1 MERDA
6 AWDRVLNAVFL
17 GIAIFWL
24 TKVDKLFYLAY
35 MGKKL
40 NIQKISQSMDEKGL
54 NQAGL
59 AQSLGVSR
67 TIVSAW
73 FKGRKFPRPDKLLK
87 LGLELGLPFQDL
99 VEKSVTAS
107 EPIVAFRKKGRR
119 KTTDFHIENAKEIGQ
134 LLDVLAPYLP
144 FEGLFQ
150 PPSLNAP
157 KLDYSYIQKAA
168 QRIRSEIKVKDGEPI
183 AFEQMIGKLNNFEV
197 VLIPVFHGRREHHE
211 NALHIFLPT
220 SKTTWI
226 FLNLDSNLHDFKFWM
241 AHELGHVLSPS
252 LTGDS
257 AEDFAD
263 IFAQAFLFPEV
274 QAKGAYMSLKRL
286 RSSRSKIREIIRLAD
301 SLKISPITVYKAI
314 NEYAA
319 ASGLVELNLEP
330 DIYAATTNFNKKYP
344 NVSEILF
351 DGKLCSASDYIKKTK
366 ELFGSPFFEAL
377 RVYLSENEKSGG
389 FIQSIL
395 DCSILDAKEIHAEL
409 IQ

>member
-1 MERDA
+1 ME
-6 AWDRVLNAVFL
+6 
-17 GIAIFWL
+17 
-24 TKVDKLFYLAY
+24 
-35 MGKKL
+35 KKL
-40 NIQKISQSMDEKGL
+40 NIQKISQSMDERGL

-59 AQSLGVSR
+59 AQSLEVSR

-99 VEKSVTAS
+99 VIKSVTAS

-119 KTTDFHIENAKEIGQ
+119 KTTDLHIENAKEIGQ
-134 LLDVLAPYLP
+134 LLDVLTPYLP
-144 FEGLFQ
+144 FEGLFL
-150 PPSLNAP
+150 PPSLKAP
-157 KLDYSYIQKAA
+157 KLDYNYIQKAA

-183 AFEQMIGKLNNFEV
+183 AFEQMIGKLNNFDV

-252 LTGDS
+252 LVGDN

-263 IFAQAFLFPEV
+263 IFAQALLFPEM
-274 QAKGAYMSLKRL
+274 QAKKAYMSLNSL
-286 RSSRSKIREIIRLAD
+286 RSTRSKIREIIRLAD
-301 SLKISPITVYKAI
+301 SLTISPITVYKAI
-314 NEYAA
+314 NDYAA
-319 ASGLVELNLEP
+319 AFGLLELNLEP
-330 DIYAATTNFNKKYP
+330 GIYATTTNFNKNYP

-351 DGKLCSASDYIKKTK
+351 DGKPCSAADYIKKTK

-395 DCSILDAKEIHAEL
+395 NCSILDAKEIHAEL

>member
-1 MERDA
+1 ME
-6 AWDRVLNAVFL
+6 
-17 GIAIFWL
+17 
-24 TKVDKLFYLAY
+24 
-35 MGKKL
+35 KKL
-40 NIQKISQSMDEKGL
+40 NIQNISQSMDNKGL

-87 LGLELGLPFQDL
+87 LGLELGLPFQGL
-99 VEKSVTAS
+99 VIKSVTAS

-119 KTTDFHIENAKEIGQ
+119 KTTDLHIENAKEIGQ

-144 FEGLFQ
+144 FEGLFL
-150 PPSLNAP
+150 PPSLKAP
-157 KLDYSYIQKAA
+157 KLDYNYIQKAA

-183 AFEQMIGKLNNFEV
+183 AFEQMIGKLNNFDV
-197 VLIPVFHGRREHHE
+197 VLIPVFHGRRGHHE

-220 SKTTWI
+220 SQTTWI

-263 IFAQAFLFPEV
+263 IFAQALLFPEM
-274 QAKGAYMSLKRL
+274 QAKRAYMSLNSL
-286 RSSRSKIREIIRLAD
+286 RSTRSKIREIIRLAD
-301 SLKISPITVYKAI
+301 SLTISPITVYKAI
-314 NEYAA
+314 NDYAA
-319 ASGLVELNLEP
+319 AFGLLELNLEP
-330 DIYAATTNFNKKYP
+330 GIYATTTNFNKNYP

-351 DGKLCSASDYIKKTK
+351 DGKPCSAADYIKKTK

-395 DCSILDAKEIHAEL
+395 NCSILDAKEIHAEL

>member
-1 MERDA
+1 
-6 AWDRVLNAVFL
+6 
-17 GIAIFWL
+17 
-24 TKVDKLFYLAY
+24 
-35 MGKKL
+35 
-40 NIQKISQSMDEKGL
+40 MDEKGL

-59 AQSLGVSR
+59 AQNIGVSR

-87 LGLELGLPFQDL
+87 LGLELDLPFQDL

-119 KTTDFHIENAKEIGQ
+119 KTTDFHIENAKDIGQ
-134 LLDVLAPYLP
+134 LLNILAPCLP
-144 FEGLFQ
+144 YEDLFQ
-150 PPSLNAP
+150 PPSLKKP

-183 AFEQMIGKLNNFEV
+183 DFKQLIEKLNDFEV
-197 VLIPVFHGRREHHE
+197 VLIPVFHGQREHHE
-211 NALHIFLPT
+211 NALHIYLPA

-263 IFAQAFLFPEV
+263 IFAQALLFPKINAEM
-274 QAKGAYMSLKRL
+274 AYGSMTHL
-286 RSSRSKIREIIRLAD
+286 RSTRSRIRKILDIGN
-301 SLKISPITVYKAI
+301 SLTISPITVYKAI
-314 NEYAA
+314 NDYAA
-319 ASGLVELNLEP
+319 ATGLSELNLEP
-330 DIYAATTNFNKKYP
+330 FIYASTTNFNKNYP
-344 NVSEILF
+344 NVSDMLF
-351 DGKLCSASDYIKKTK
+351 DEKPFSASNYIKKAKT
-366 ELFGSPFFEAL
+366 LFGSPFFEAL
-377 RVYLSENEKSGG
+377 GVYISENEKSAG

-395 DCSILDAKEIHAEL
+395 DCSILDAKEIYAEL

>member
-1 MERDA
+1 LKIDA
-6 AWDRVLNAVFL
+6 AWDRVLDDVFL
-17 GIAIFWL
+17 GMVIYRL
-24 TKVDKLFYLAY
+24 TKVDKLFNLVS
-35 MGKKL
+35 MEKKL
-40 NIQKISQSMDEKGL
+40 NIQKISQSMDNKGL

-99 VEKSVTAS
+99 VIKSVTAS

-119 KTTDFHIENAKEIGQ
+119 KTTDIHIENAKEIGQ

-150 PPSLNAP
+150 PPSLKVP
-157 KLDYSYIQKAA
+157 KLDYNYIQKAA
-168 QRIRSEIKVKDGEPI
+168 QRIRAEIKVKDGEPI

-197 VLIPVFHGRREHHE
+197 VLIPVFHGRRERHE
-211 NALHIFLPT
+211 NALHIFLPI

-252 LTGDS
+252 LAGNS

-263 IFAQAFLFPEV
+263 IFAQALLFPEM
-274 QAKGAYMSLKRL
+274 QAKRAYMSLNRL
-286 RSSRSKIREIIRLAD
+286 RSPRSKIREIIRLAD
-301 SLKISPITVYKAI
+301 SLTVSPITVYKAI
-314 NEYAA
+314 NDYAA
-319 ASGLVELNLEP
+319 ASGLLELNLE
-330 DIYAATTNFNKKYP
+330 
-344 NVSEILF
+344 
-351 DGKLCSASDYIKKTK
+351 KT
-366 ELFGSPFFEAL
+366 
-377 RVYLSENEKSGG
+377 
-389 FIQSIL
+389 IQT
-395 DCSILDAKEIHAEL
+395 
-409 IQ
+409 

>member
-1 MERDA
+1 MKRDA
-6 AWDRVLNAVFL
+6 AWDRVPNAVFL
-17 GIAIFWL
+17 DTTIFWL
-24 TKVDKLFYLAY
+24 TKVNKLSYLVS

-99 VEKSVTAS
+99 VEKSATAS
-107 EPIVAFRKKGRR
+107 ETIVAFRKKGRH
-119 KTTDFHIENAKEIGQ
+119 KTTDFHVENAKEIGQ
-134 LLDVLAPYLP
+134 LLDVLARYLP

-150 PPSLNAP
+150 PPFLKAP

-168 QRIRSEIKVKDGEPI
+168 QRIRSEVKVKDGEPI

-241 AHELGHVLSPS
+241 AHELGHVLSQS

-263 IFAQAFLFPEV
+263 IFAQALLFPEM
-274 QAKGAYMSLKRL
+274 QAKRAYMSLKRL

-301 SLKISPITVYKAI
+301 SLTISPITVYKAI

-319 ASGLVELNLEP
+319 ASGLVVLNLEP

-377 RVYLSENEKSGG
+377 RVYLSEIRE
-389 FIQSIL
+389 
-395 DCSILDAKEIHAEL
+395 
-409 IQ
+409 

>member
-1 MERDA
+1 M
-6 AWDRVLNAVFL
+6 V
-17 GIAIFWL
+17 
-24 TKVDKLFYLAY
+24 
-35 MGKKL
+35 
-40 NIQKISQSMDEKGL
+40 
-54 NQAGL
+54 
-59 AQSLGVSR
+59 
-67 TIVSAW
+67 
-73 FKGRKFPRPDKLLK
+73 
-87 LGLELGLPFQDL
+87 
-99 VEKSVTAS
+99 
-107 EPIVAFRKKGRR
+107 FRKKGRR

-134 LLDVLAPYLP
+134 LLDVLARYLP

-150 PPSLNAP
+150 PPFLKAP

-226 FLNLDSNLHDFKFWM
+226 FFNLDSNLHDFKFWM
-241 AHELGHVLSPS
+241 AHELGHVLSQS

-263 IFAQAFLFPEV
+263 IFAQALLFPEM
-274 QAKGAYMSLKRL
+274 QAKRAYMSLKRL

-301 SLKISPITVYKAI
+301 SLTISPITVYKAI

-319 ASGLVELNLEP
+319 ASRLAELNLEP

>member
-1 MERDA
+1 ME
-6 AWDRVLNAVFL
+6 
-17 GIAIFWL
+17 
-24 TKVDKLFYLAY
+24 
-35 MGKKL
+35 KKL

-73 FKGRKFPRPDKLLK
+73 FKGLKFPRPDKLLK
-87 LGLELGLPFQDL
+87 LGLELGLPFQNL
-99 VEKSVTAS
+99 VIKSVTAS

-119 KTTDFHIENAKEIGQ
+119 KTTDLHIENAKEIGK
-134 LLDVLAPYLP
+134 LLDVLARYLP

-150 PPSLNAP
+150 PPSLKAP
-157 KLDYSYIQKAA
+157 KLEYKYIQKTA
-168 QRIRSEIKVKDGEPI
+168 QRIRSEIKVKGGKPI
-183 AFEQMIGKLNNFEV
+183 AFEQMIGKFNNFEV
-197 VLIPVFHGRREHHE
+197 VLIPVFHEQREHHE

-220 SKTTWI
+220 SRTTWI
-226 FLNLDSNLHDFKFWM
+226 FLNLDTNLHDFKFWM

-252 LTGDS
+252 LAGDS

-263 IFAQAFLFPEV
+263 IFAQALLFPEM
-274 QAKGAYMSLKRL
+274 QAKSAYMSLNRL
-286 RSSRSKIREIIRLAD
+286 RSTRSKIREIIRLAD
-301 SLKISPITVYKAI
+301 SLTISPITVYKAI
-314 NEYAA
+314 NDYAV
-319 ASGLVELNLEP
+319 ASGLLELDLEP

-351 DGKLCSASDYIKKTK
+351 GEKSCNAADYIKKTK

-377 RVYLSENEKSGG
+377 RVFLSENDKSGG

-395 DCSILDAKEIHAEL
+395 NCSIIDAKEIHAEL
-409 IQ
+409 I

>member
-1 MERDA
+1 M
-6 AWDRVLNAVFL
+6 
-17 GIAIFWL
+17 
-24 TKVDKLFYLAY
+24 FYLIY
-35 MGKKL
+35 MKKKL
-40 NIQKISQSMDEKGL
+40 NIQKISQSMDEKGY
-54 NQAGL
+54 NQTAL
-59 AQSLGVSR
+59 SKNLGVSR

-99 VEKSVTAS
+99 VIKSVTAS

-119 KTTDFHIENAKEIGQ
+119 KTTDLHIENAKEIGQ
-134 LLDVLAPYLP
+134 LLDLLAPYLP
-144 FEGLFQ
+144 FEGLFE
-150 PPSLNAP
+150 PPSLKTP

-168 QRIRSEIKVKDGEPI
+168 QRIRSEIKVKDSELI
-183 AFEQMIGKLNNFEV
+183 EFEQMIGKLNNFEV
-197 VLIPVFHGRREHHE
+197 VLIPVFHGKCEHHE

-263 IFAQAFLFPEV
+263 IFAQALLFPEI
-274 QAKGAYMSLKRL
+274 QAKRAYMSLKRL
-286 RSSRSKIREIIRLAD
+286 RSSRSRIREIIKLAD
-301 SLKISPITVYKAI
+301 SLTISPITVYKAI
-314 NEYAA
+314 NDFAT

-330 DIYAATTNFNKKYP
+330 DIYAVTTNFNKNYP

-351 DGKLCSASDYIKKTK
+351 DEKPCSASDYINKTK

-377 RVYLSENEKSGG
+377 RVYLSENEKSSG

-395 DCSILDAKEIHAEL
+395 NCSIIDAKEIHAEL

>member
-1 MERDA
+1 MAR
-6 AWDRVLNAVFL
+6 
-17 GIAIFWL
+17 
-24 TKVDKLFYLAY
+24 
-35 MGKKL
+35 KL
-40 NIQKISQSMDEKGL
+40 NIQKISQSMDEKGF

-119 KTTDFHIENAKEIGQ
+119 KTSDLHIENAKEIGR
-134 LLDVLAPYLP
+134 LLEMLAPYLP
-144 FEGLFQ
+144 FEALFQ
-150 PPSLNAP
+150 PPFLKAA

-168 QRIRSEIKVKDGEPI
+168 QRIRSKIKVKDGEPI
-183 AFEQMIGKLNNFEV
+183 EFEQMIGKLNNFEV
-197 VLIPVFHGRREHHE
+197 VLIPVFHGQREHHE

-263 IFAQAFLFPEV
+263 IFAQALLFPEM
-274 QAKGAYMSLKRL
+274 QAKRAYMSLNRL
-286 RSSRSKIREIIRLAD
+286 CSTRSKIRDIIRLAD
-301 SLKISPITVYKAI
+301 SLTISPITVYKAI
-314 NEYAA
+314 NDYAV

-330 DIYAATTNFNKKYP
+330 DIYAATTNFNKEYP
-344 NVSEILF
+344 NVSEMLF
-351 DGKLCSASDYIKKTK
+351 DKKPCSASDYIKITK

-395 DCSILDAKEIHAEL
+395 DCSILDAKGIHAEL

>member
-1 MERDA
+1 M
-6 AWDRVLNAVFL
+6 
-17 GIAIFWL
+17 
-24 TKVDKLFYLAY
+24 FYLIY
-35 MGKKL
+35 MEKKL
-40 NIQKISQSMDEKGL
+40 NIQRISQSMDEKGY
-54 NQAGL
+54 NQAAL
-59 AQSLGVSR
+59 SQNLGVSR

-87 LGLELGLPFQDL
+87 LGLELGLPFHDL
-99 VEKSVTAS
+99 VIKSITAS

-119 KTTDFHIENAKEIGQ
+119 KTTDLHIENAKEIGQ
-134 LLDVLAPYLP
+134 LLDLLVPYLP
-144 FEGLFQ
+144 FEDLFE
-150 PPSLNAP
+150 PPSLKTP

-168 QRIRSEIKVKDGEPI
+168 QRIRSEIKVKDSELI
-183 AFEQMIGKLNNFEV
+183 DFEQMIGKLNNFEV
-197 VLIPVFHGRREHHE
+197 ILIPVFHGKCEHHE

-263 IFAQAFLFPEV
+263 IFAQALLFPGI
-274 QAKGAYMSLKRL
+274 QAKRAYMSLKRL
-286 RSSRSKIREIIRLAD
+286 RSSRSRIREIIKLAD
-301 SLKISPITVYKAI
+301 SLTISPITVYKAI
-314 NEYAA
+314 NDFAT

-330 DIYAATTNFNKKYP
+330 DIYAVTTNFNKNYP

-351 DGKLCSASDYIKKTK
+351 DENPCSASDYIKKTK

-377 RVYLSENEKSGG
+377 RVYLSENEKSSG

-395 DCSILDAKEIHAEL
+395 NCSILDAKEIHTEL

>member
-1 MERDA
+1 MRDA
-6 AWDRVLNAVFL
+6 AWDRVLDAVFL
-17 GIAIFWL
+17 GIAVFWL
-24 TKVDKLFYLAY
+24 TKVDRLFYLIF

-99 VEKSVTAS
+99 VKISVTAF

-119 KTTDFHIENAKEIGQ
+119 KTTDSHVENAKEIGQ

-150 PPSLNAP
+150 PPFLKEP

-168 QRIRSEIKVKDGEPI
+168 QRIRSEIKVKNGEPI
-183 AFEQMIGKLNNFEV
+183 AFEQIIAKLNTFEV

-263 IFAQAFLFPEV
+263 LYAQALLFPEM
-274 QAKGAYMSLKRL
+274 QAKRAYMSLKRL
-286 RSSRSKIREIIRLAD
+286 RSSRSMIREIISLAD
-301 SLKISPITVYKAI
+301 SFKISLITVYKAI

-319 ASGLVELNLEP
+319 DSGLVELNLEP

-351 DGKLCSASDYIKKTK
+351 EGKLCSASDYIKKTK

>member
-1 MERDA
+1 M
-6 AWDRVLNAVFL
+6 
-17 GIAIFWL
+17 
-24 TKVDKLFYLAY
+24 FYLIY
-35 MGKKL
+35 MEKKL
-40 NIQKISQSMDEKGL
+40 NIQRINQSMDEKGY
-54 NQAGL
+54 NQAAL
-59 AQSLGVSR
+59 SQNLGVSR

-99 VEKSVTAS
+99 VIKSITAS

-119 KTTDFHIENAKEIGQ
+119 KTTDLHIENAKEIGQ
-134 LLDVLAPYLP
+134 LLDLLAPYLP
-144 FEGLFQ
+144 FEDLFE
-150 PPSLNAP
+150 PPSLKTP

-168 QRIRSEIKVKDGEPI
+168 QRIRSEIKVKDYELIDFEP
-183 AFEQMIGKLNNFEV
+183 MIGKLNNFEV
-197 VLIPVFHGRREHHE
+197 ILVPVFHGKCEHHE

-252 LTGDS
+252 VTGDS

-263 IFAQAFLFPEV
+263 IFAQALLFPGI
-274 QAKGAYMSLKRL
+274 QAKRAYMSLKRL
-286 RSSRSKIREIIRLAD
+286 RSSRSRIREIIKLAD
-301 SLKISPITVYKAI
+301 SLMISPITVYKAI
-314 NEYAA
+314 NDFAT

-330 DIYAATTNFNKKYP
+330 DIYAVTTNFNKNYP
-344 NVSEILF
+344 NVSEVLF
-351 DGKLCSASDYIKKTK
+351 DEKPCSASDYIKKTK

-377 RVYLSENEKSGG
+377 RVYLSENEKSSG

-395 DCSILDAKEIHAEL
+395 ICSILDAKEIHAEL

>member
-1 MERDA
+1 
-6 AWDRVLNAVFL
+6 
-17 GIAIFWL
+17 
-24 TKVDKLFYLAY
+24 

-40 NIQKISQSMDEKGL
+40 NMQKISQSMDEKGL

-59 AQSLGVSR
+59 AKSLGVSR

-73 FKGRKFPRPDKLLK
+73 LKGLKFPRPDKLLK

-99 VEKSVTAS
+99 VEKSVTAA

-119 KTTDFHIENAKEIGQ
+119 KTTDSHIENAKEIGQ

-150 PPSLNAP
+150 PPSLKAP
-157 KLDYSYIQKAA
+157 KLDYNYIQNAA
-168 QRIRSEIKVKDGEPI
+168 QLIRSEIKVKADEPI
-183 AFEQMIGKLNNFEV
+183 AFEQMIGKLNKFEV

-252 LTGDS
+252 LTGDN

-263 IFAQAFLFPEV
+263 TFAQALLFPEQ
-274 QAKGAYMSLKRL
+274 QAKKAYMSLKRL
-286 RSSRSKIREIIRLAD
+286 RSSRSMIREIIRLANAF
-301 SLKISPITVYKAI
+301 KISPITVYKAI
-314 NEYAA
+314 NEYAI

-344 NVSEILF
+344 NVSEVLF
-351 DGKLCSASDYIKKTK
+351 NGNLCSASDYLKKTR
-366 ELFGSPFFEAL
+366 ELFGSPFFKTL
-377 RVYLSENEKSGG
+377 SVCLSENEKPGG

-395 DCSILDAKEIHAEL
+395 DCSVLDAKEIHAEL

>member
-1 MERDA
+1 
-6 AWDRVLNAVFL
+6 
-17 GIAIFWL
+17 
-24 TKVDKLFYLAY
+24 
-35 MGKKL
+35 
-40 NIQKISQSMDEKGL
+40 MDEKGL

-73 FKGRKFPRPDKLLK
+73 FKDRKFPRPDKLLK

-99 VEKSVTAS
+99 VIKSVTAS

-119 KTTDFHIENAKEIGQ
+119 KTTDLHIENAKEIGQ

-150 PPSLNAP
+150 PPSLKAP

-168 QRIRSEIKVKDGEPI
+168 QRTRSEIKVKDSRPI
-183 AFEQMIGKLNNFEV
+183 AFEQMIAKLNNFEV

-211 NALHIFLPT
+211 NALHIYLPT

-241 AHELGHVLSPS
+241 AHEVGHVLSPS
-252 LTGDS
+252 LTEDS

-263 IFAQAFLFPEV
+263 IFAQALLFPET
-274 QAKGAYMSLKRL
+274 QAKRAYISLNRL
-286 RSSRSKIREIIRLAD
+286 RSTRSKIRNIIRLAD
-301 SLKISPITVYKAI
+301 PLTISPITVYKAI
-314 NEYAA
+314 NDYAI
-319 ASGLVELNLEP
+319 ASGLAELNLEP
-330 DIYAATTNFNKKYP
+330 DIYAATTNFNKNYP

-351 DGKLCSASDYIKKTK
+351 DGKPYSASDYIKKTK
-366 ELFGSPFFEAL
+366 ELFGSPFFEAF
-377 RVYLSENEKSGG
+377 RVYLSENEKSSG

-395 DCSILDAKEIHAEL
+395 NCSILDAKEIHAEL

>member
-1 MERDA
+1 M
-6 AWDRVLNAVFL
+6 
-17 GIAIFWL
+17 
-24 TKVDKLFYLAY
+24 TKVDKLFYSVS
-35 MGKKL
+35 MEKKL

-87 LGLELGLPFQDL
+87 LGLELELPFQEL
-99 VEKSVTAS
+99 VIKSVTAS

-119 KTTDFHIENAKEIGQ
+119 KTTDLHIENAKEIGQ
-134 LLDVLAPYLP
+134 LLNVIAPYLP

-150 PPSLNAP
+150 PPSLKTP
-157 KLDYSYIQKAA
+157 KLDYNYIQKAA

-197 VLIPVFHGRREHHE
+197 VLIPVFHGRREYHE

-252 LTGDS
+252 LAGDS

-263 IFAQAFLFPEV
+263 IFAQALLFPEM
-274 QAKGAYMSLKRL
+274 QAKRAYMSLNRL
-286 RSSRSKIREIIRLAD
+286 RSTRSKIREIIRLAD
-301 SLKISPITVYKAI
+301 SLTISPITVYKAI
-314 NEYAA
+314 NDYAA
-319 ASGLVELNLEP
+319 ASGLLELNLEP
-330 DIYAATTNFNKKYP
+330 GIYATTTNFNKNYP

-351 DGKLCSASDYIKKTK
+351 DGKPCSAADYIKKTK

-395 DCSILDAKEIHAEL
+395 NCSILDAKEIHAEL

>member
-1 MERDA
+1 LSA
-6 AWDRVLNAVFL
+6 HS
-17 GIAIFWL
+17 IFWL
-24 TKVDKLFYLAY
+24 TKVYKVIYLVS

-87 LGLELGLPFQDL
+87 LGLELELPFQNL

-119 KTTDFHIENAKEIGQ
+119 KTTDSHIENAKEIGQ

-150 PPSLNAP
+150 PPSLKEP

-168 QRIRSEIKVKDGEPI
+168 QRIRLEIKVNGDEPI
-183 AFEQMIGKLNNFEV
+183 AFEQMIAKLNNFEV

-211 NALHIFLPT
+211 NALHIFLP
-220 SKTTWI
+220 SSRTTWI

-252 LTGDS
+252 LTGDG

-263 IFAQAFLFPEV
+263 IFAQALLFPEM
-274 QAKGAYMSLKRL
+274 QAKRAYMSLKRL
-286 RSSRSKIREIIRLAD
+286 RSSRSMILEIIRLAD
-301 SLKISPITVYKAI
+301 SFKISPITVYKAI

-319 ASGLVELNLEP
+319 ASGLVEFNLEP

-344 NVSEILF
+344 NVSELLF
-351 DGKLCSASDYIKKTK
+351 EGKHCSASDYIKKTK
-366 ELFGSPFFEAL
+366 DLFGSPFFEAL
-377 RVYLSENEKSGG
+377 RVYLSGNEKSGG

>member
-1 MERDA
+1 MER
-6 AWDRVLNAVFL
+6 
-17 GIAIFWL
+17 
-24 TKVDKLFYLAY
+24 
-35 MGKKL
+35 KL
-40 NIQKISQSMDEKGL
+40 NILKISQTMDEKGL
-54 NQAGL
+54 SQASL
-59 AQSLGVSR
+59 AQTLGVSR

-119 KTTDFHIENAKEIGQ
+119 KTTDSHIENAKEIGE
-134 LLDVLAPYLP
+134 LLNLLAPYLP

-150 PPSLNAP
+150 PPSLKAP

-168 QRIRSEIKVKDGEPI
+168 QRTRSEIKMKDDQPI
-183 AFEQMIGKLNNFEV
+183 EFEQMIGKLNSFEV
-197 VLIPVFHGRREHHE
+197 VLIPVFHGQREHHE

-220 SKTTWI
+220 SNTTWI

-263 IFAQAFLFPEV
+263 TFAQALLFPEM
-274 QAKGAYMSLKRL
+274 QAKSAYKSLERL
-286 RSSRSKIREIIRLAD
+286 RSTRSKIREVINMAVALT
-301 SLKISPITVYKAI
+301 ISPITVYKAI
-314 NEYAA
+314 NEYAVA
-319 ASGLVELNLEP
+319 FGFEELKLEP
-330 DIYAATTNFNKKYP
+330 DIYAATTDFNKKYS

-351 DGKLCSASDYIKKTK
+351 NGKLYSASDYIKKTK

-377 RVYLSENEKSGG
+377 RVYLSENEKSAG

-395 DCSILDAKEIHAEL
+395 DCSILDAKAIHAEL
-409 IQ
+409 IR

>member
-1 MERDA
+1 M
-6 AWDRVLNAVFL
+6 
-17 GIAIFWL
+17 
-24 TKVDKLFYLAY
+24 FYLIY
-35 MGKKL
+35 MKKKL
-40 NIQKISQSMDEKGL
+40 NIQKISQSMDEKGY
-54 NQAGL
+54 NQTAL
-59 AQSLGVSR
+59 SKNLGVSR

-99 VEKSVTAS
+99 VIKSVTAS

-119 KTTDFHIENAKEIGQ
+119 KTTDLHIENAKEIGQ
-134 LLDVLAPYLP
+134 LLDLLAPYLP
-144 FEGLFQ
+144 FEGLFE
-150 PPSLNAP
+150 PPSLKTP

-168 QRIRSEIKVKDGEPI
+168 QRIRSEIKVKDSELI
-183 AFEQMIGKLNNFEV
+183 EFEQMIGKLNNFEV
-197 VLIPVFHGRREHHE
+197 VLIPVFHGKCEHHE

-263 IFAQAFLFPEV
+263 IFAQALLFPEI
-274 QAKGAYMSLKRL
+274 QAKRAYMSLKRL
-286 RSSRSKIREIIRLAD
+286 RSSRSRMREIIKLAG
-301 SLKISPITVYKAI
+301 SLTISPITVYKAI
-314 NEYAA
+314 NDFAT

-330 DIYAATTNFNKKYP
+330 DIYAVTTNFNKNYP

-351 DGKLCSASDYIKKTK
+351 DEKPCSASDYINKTK

-377 RVYLSENEKSGG
+377 RVYLSENEKSSG

-395 DCSILDAKEIHAEL
+395 NCSIIDAKEIHAEL

>member
-1 MERDA
+1 ME
-6 AWDRVLNAVFL
+6 
-17 GIAIFWL
+17 
-24 TKVDKLFYLAY
+24 
-35 MGKKL
+35 KKL
-40 NIQKISQSMDEKGL
+40 NIQKISQSMDERGL

-59 AQSLGVSR
+59 AQSLEVSR

-99 VEKSVTAS
+99 VIKSVTAS

-119 KTTDFHIENAKEIGQ
+119 KTTDLHIENAKEIGR

-144 FEGLFQ
+144 FEGLFL
-150 PPSLNAP
+150 PPSLKAP
-157 KLDYSYIQKAA
+157 KLDYNYIQKAA
-168 QRIRSEIKVKDGEPI
+168 QQIRSEIKLKDGEPI
-183 AFEQMIGKLNNFEV
+183 AFEQMIGKLNNFDV

-252 LTGDS
+252 LAGDS

-263 IFAQAFLFPEV
+263 IFAQALLFPEM
-274 QAKGAYMSLKRL
+274 QAKRAYISLNSL
-286 RSSRSKIREIIRLAD
+286 RSTRSKIREIIRLAD
-301 SLKISPITVYKAI
+301 SLTISPITVYKAI
-314 NEYAA
+314 NDYAA
-319 ASGLVELNLEP
+319 AFRLLELNLEP
-330 DIYAATTNFNKKYP
+330 GIYGTTTNFNKNYP

-351 DGKLCSASDYIKKTK
+351 DGKPCSAADYIKKTK

-395 DCSILDAKEIHAEL
+395 NCSILDAKEIHAEL

>member
-1 MERDA
+1 M
-6 AWDRVLNAVFL
+6 
-17 GIAIFWL
+17 
-24 TKVDKLFYLAY
+24 K
-35 MGKKL
+35 KKL
-40 NIQKISQSMDEKGL
+40 NIQKISQSMDEKGY
-54 NQAGL
+54 NQAAL
-59 AQSLGVSR
+59 SQNLGVSR

-99 VEKSVTAS
+99 VIKSVTAS

-119 KTTDFHIENAKEIGQ
+119 KTTDLHIENAKEIGQ
-134 LLDVLAPYLP
+134 LLDLLAPYLP
-144 FEGLFQ
+144 FEGLFE
-150 PPSLNAP
+150 PPSLKTP

-168 QRIRSEIKVKDGEPI
+168 QRIRSEIKVKDSELI
-183 AFEQMIGKLNNFEV
+183 EFEQMIGKLNNFEV
-197 VLIPVFHGRREHHE
+197 VLIPVFHGKCEHHE

-263 IFAQAFLFPEV
+263 IFAQALLFPEI
-274 QAKGAYMSLKRL
+274 QAKRAYMSLKRL
-286 RSSRSKIREIIRLAD
+286 RSSRSRIHEIIKLAD
-301 SLKISPITVYKAI
+301 SLTISPITVYKAI
-314 NEYAA
+314 NDFVT

-330 DIYAATTNFNKKYP
+330 DIYAATTNFNKNYP

-351 DGKLCSASDYIKKTK
+351 DEKPCSASDYINKTK

-377 RVYLSENEKSGG
+377 RVYLSENEKSSG

-395 DCSILDAKEIHAEL
+395 NCSILDAKEIHAEL

>member
-1 MERDA
+1 MVNHRCL
-6 AWDRVLNAVFL
+6 VN
-17 GIAIFWL
+17 GYGGTFWL
-24 TKVDKLFYLAY
+24 TKVDNMFYIIS
-35 MGKKL
+35 MEKKL
-40 NIQKISQSMDEKGL
+40 NIQRISESMGARGL

-73 FKGRKFPRPDKLLK
+73 FKGRKFPRPEKLLK

-99 VEKSVTAS
+99 IEKSVTAS
-107 EPIVAFRKKGRR
+107 EPMVAFRKKGRH
-119 KTTDFHIENAKEIGQ
+119 KTTDLHVENAKDIG
-134 LLDVLAPYLP
+134 LLLEMLVPYLP

-150 PPSLNAP
+150 QPSLKEP
-157 KLDYSYIQKAA
+157 KLDYSYIQKTA
-168 QRIRSEIKVKDGEPI
+168 QRIRSEIKAKDGEPI
-183 AFEQMIGKLNNFEV
+183 AFEQLIDKLNDFEI
-197 VLIPVFHGRREHHE
+197 VLIPAFHGQREHHE
-211 NALHIFLPT
+211 NALHIYLPA

-263 IFAQAFLFPEV
+263 IFAQALLFPEM
-274 QAKGAYMSLKRL
+274 QAEKAFKSLKRL
-286 RSSRSKIREIIRLAD
+286 RSTRSQIREILSIAD
-301 SLKISPITVYKAI
+301 SLTISPITVYKAI
-314 NEYAA
+314 NGYAFA
-319 ASGLVELNLEP
+319 FGSVELNLEP

-344 NVSEILF
+344 NVSEMLF
-351 DGKLCSASDYIKKTK
+351 DGNPCTAPDYIKKTK
-366 ELFGSPFFEAL
+366 ERFGSPFFEAL
-377 RVYLSENEKSGG
+377 RVYLSENEKSAG

>member
-1 MERDA
+1 M
-6 AWDRVLNAVFL
+6 
-17 GIAIFWL
+17 
-24 TKVDKLFYLAY
+24 FYLAS
-35 MGKKL
+35 MEKKL
-40 NIQKISQSMDEKGL
+40 NILKISQTMEEKGL
-54 NQAGL
+54 NQASL
-59 AQSLGVSR
+59 SQRLGVSR

-87 LGLELGLPFQDL
+87 FGLELGLPFQDL
-99 VEKSVTAS
+99 VEKSVTAT

-119 KTTDFHIENAKEIGQ
+119 KTTDNHIENAKEIGQ
-134 LLDVLAPYLP
+134 LLELLVPYLP

-150 PPSLNAP
+150 PPSLKAP

-168 QRIRSEIKVKDGEPI
+168 QRTRSEIKVKDDESI
-183 AFEQMIGKLNNFEV
+183 AFEQMIGKLNSFEV

-263 IFAQAFLFPEV
+263 TFAQALLFPEM
-274 QAKGAYMSLKRL
+274 QAKRAYISLERL
-286 RSSRSKIREIIRLAD
+286 RSSRSKIRAIIKLAD
-301 SLKISPITVYKAI
+301 LLTISPITVYKAI
-314 NEYAA
+314 NGYAA
-319 ASGLVELNLEP
+319 AFGLVELELEP
-330 DIYAATTNFNKKYP
+330 DIYAATTNFNKNYS

-351 DGKLCSASDYIKKTK
+351 DGKLFGASDYIKKTK
-366 ELFGSPFFEAL
+366 ELFGSPFFDAL
-377 RVYLSENEKSGG
+377 RVYISENEKSGG

>member
-1 MERDA
+1 M
-6 AWDRVLNAVFL
+6 
-17 GIAIFWL
+17 
-24 TKVDKLFYLAY
+24 FYLIY
-35 MGKKL
+35 MKKKL
-40 NIQKISQSMDEKGL
+40 NIQKISQSMDEKGY
-54 NQAGL
+54 NQTAL
-59 AQSLGVSR
+59 SKNLGVSR

-99 VEKSVTAS
+99 VIKSVTAS

-119 KTTDFHIENAKEIGQ
+119 KTTDLHIENAKEIGQ
-134 LLDVLAPYLP
+134 LLDLLAPYLP
-144 FEGLFQ
+144 FEGLFE
-150 PPSLNAP
+150 PPSLKTP

-168 QRIRSEIKVKDGEPI
+168 QRIRSEIKVKDSELI
-183 AFEQMIGKLNNFEV
+183 EFEQMIGKLNNFEV
-197 VLIPVFHGRREHHE
+197 VLIPVFHGKCEHHE

-263 IFAQAFLFPEV
+263 IFAQALLFPEI
-274 QAKGAYMSLKRL
+274 QAKRAYMSLKRL
-286 RSSRSKIREIIRLAD
+286 RSSRSRIREIIKLAG
-301 SLKISPITVYKAI
+301 SLTISPITVYKAI
-314 NEYAA
+314 NDFAT

-330 DIYAATTNFNKKYP
+330 DIYAVTTNFNKNYP

-351 DGKLCSASDYIKKTK
+351 DEKPCSASDYINKTK

-377 RVYLSENEKSGG
+377 RVYLSENEKSSG

-395 DCSILDAKEIHAEL
+395 NCSIIDAKEIHAEL

>member
-1 MERDA
+1 MRDA
-6 AWDRVLNAVFL
+6 AWDRVLDAVFL
-17 GIAIFWL
+17 GIAVFWL
-24 TKVDKLFYLAY
+24 TKVDRLFYLIF

-99 VEKSVTAS
+99 VKISITAS
-107 EPIVAFRKKGRR
+107 EPIVAFRKKGRH
-119 KTTDFHIENAKEIGQ
+119 KTTDSLIENAKEIGQ

-150 PPSLNAP
+150 PPFLKEP

-168 QRIRSEIKVKDGEPI
+168 QRIRSEIKVKNGEPI
-183 AFEQMIGKLNNFEV
+183 AFEQIIAKLNTFEV

-263 IFAQAFLFPEV
+263 LYAQALLFPEL
-274 QAKGAYMSLKRL
+274 QAKWAYMSLKRL
-286 RSSRSKIREIIRLAD
+286 RSSRSMIREIISLAD
-301 SLKISPITVYKAI
+301 SFKISLITVYKAI

-319 ASGLVELNLEP
+319 DSGLVELNLEP

-351 DGKLCSASDYIKKTK
+351 EGKLCSASDYIKKTK

>member
-1 MERDA
+1 ME
-6 AWDRVLNAVFL
+6 
-17 GIAIFWL
+17 
-24 TKVDKLFYLAY
+24 
-35 MGKKL
+35 KKL
-40 NIQKISQSMDEKGL
+40 NIQKINQSMDEKGY
-54 NQAGL
+54 NQAAL
-59 AQSLGVSR
+59 SKNLGVSR

-99 VEKSVTAS
+99 VIKSVTAS

-119 KTTDFHIENAKEIGQ
+119 KTTDLHIENAKEIGQ
-134 LLDVLAPYLP
+134 LLDLLAPYLP
-144 FEGLFQ
+144 FEGLFE
-150 PPSLNAP
+150 PPSLKMP

-168 QRIRSEIKVKDGEPI
+168 QRIRLEIKVKDSEPI
-183 AFEQMIGKLNNFEV
+183 AFERIIGKLNNFEV
-197 VLIPVFHGRREHHE
+197 VLIPVFHGKCEHHE

-263 IFAQAFLFPEV
+263 IFAQALLFPEI
-274 QAKGAYMSLKRL
+274 QARRAYMSLKRL
-286 RSSRSKIREIIRLAD
+286 RSSLSRIREIIKLAD
-301 SLKISPITVYKAI
+301 SLTISPITVYKAI
-314 NEYAA
+314 NDFVT

-330 DIYAATTNFNKKYP
+330 DIYAATTNFNKNYP

-351 DGKLCSASDYIKKTK
+351 DEKPCSASDYINKTN
-366 ELFGSPFFEAL
+366 EIFGSTFFETL
-377 RVYLSENEKSGG
+377 RVYLSENEKSSG
-389 FIQSIL
+389 FIHSIL
-395 DCSILDAKEIHAEL
+395 NCSILDAKEIHAEL

>member
-1 MERDA
+1 MRDA
-6 AWDRVLNAVFL
+6 AWDRVLDAVFL
-17 GIAIFWL
+17 GIAVFWL
-24 TKVDKLFYLAY
+24 TKVDRLFYLIF

-99 VEKSVTAS
+99 VKISVTAS
-107 EPIVAFRKKGRR
+107 EPIVAFRKKGRH
-119 KTTDFHIENAKEIGQ
+119 KTTDSLIENAKEIGQ

-150 PPSLNAP
+150 PPFLKEP

-168 QRIRSEIKVKDGEPI
+168 QRIRSEIKVKNGEPI
-183 AFEQMIGKLNNFEV
+183 AFEQIIAKLNTFEV

-263 IFAQAFLFPEV
+263 LYAQALLFPEM
-274 QAKGAYMSLKRL
+274 QAKRAYMSLKRL
-286 RSSRSKIREIIRLAD
+286 RSSRSMIREIISLAD
-301 SLKISPITVYKAI
+301 SFKISPITVYKAI

-319 ASGLVELNLEP
+319 DSGLVELNLEP

-351 DGKLCSASDYIKKTK
+351 EGKLCSASDYIKKTK

-377 RVYLSENEKSGG
+377 RVYFSENEKSGG

-395 DCSILDAKEIHAEL
+395 DCSILDAKEIHVEL

>member
-1 MERDA
+1 ME
-6 AWDRVLNAVFL
+6 
-17 GIAIFWL
+17 
-24 TKVDKLFYLAY
+24 
-35 MGKKL
+35 KKL
-40 NIQKISQSMDEKGL
+40 NMQKISQFMDERGL

-119 KTTDFHIENAKEIGQ
+119 KTTDLHIENAKDIGLLLEI
-134 LLDVLAPYLP
+134 LAPYLP
-144 FEGLFQ
+144 FEDLFQ
-150 PPSLNAP
+150 PPYLKEP
-157 KLDYSYIQKAA
+157 KLDYSYIQKTAH
-168 QRIRSEIKVKDGEPI
+168 RIRSEIKVKDGEPI
-183 AFEQMIGKLNNFEV
+183 AFEQLIDKLNDFEI
-197 VLIPVFHGRREHHE
+197 VLIPVFHGRRDHHE
-211 NALHIFLPT
+211 NALHIYLPA

-241 AHELGHVLSPS
+241 AHELGHILSPS

-263 IFAQAFLFPEV
+263 VFAQALLFPEMR
-274 QAKGAYMSLKRL
+274 AEKAFRSLKHL
-286 RSSRSKIREIIRLAD
+286 RSTRSRFREILSIAD

-314 NEYAA
+314 NDYAA
-319 ASGLVELNLEP
+319 ATGLAELNLEP

-344 NVSEILF
+344 NVSEMLF
-351 DGKLCSASDYIKKTK
+351 DGKPCSATDYVKKTK

-377 RVYLSENEKSGG
+377 RVYLSENEKSAG

-409 IQ
+409 NQ